1 MNTEIRRV
9 AFVALVLVGA
19 LIVGTTYWQAWAAGD
34 LAARQ
39 DNAIK
44 RVAEFKIKRGLIYA
58 ADGTVL
64 AANRRLRTNGQTFYL
79 RGYPQGSLLSNVVG
93 YSTQGRSRAGLERAM
108 NDYLTGSNSNL
119 HTVLE
124 TTLNGI
130 TGRTIKGNSL
140 VLTIDPAVQRT
151 AVRAL
156 GSNCGAAVALEPS
169 TGRVLAMATSP
180 RYDANKVERDFGSIV
195 GTRAACRPAAPLVNR
210 ATAGLYVPGSTFKLV
225 TAAAALDT
233 GAVTPQTVFDD
244 RGYCTEYGKPVYNFA
259 DQSGPEQFGSVTF
272 AEALQHSINAVFCEV
287 GKQLGALKILEYG
300 KRFGMYSQPGL
311 ETPGS
316 EQRASGLYRR
326 GSLFFP
332 KHDYQVDPG
341 RLAFGQER
349 LGVTPLQMAMVASTI
364 ANGGVLMQPYL
375 VEKIL
380 RPNGKVLRRTKPN
393 EVGRVM
399 KPTTA
404 AELTAMM
411 VSVVS
416 GGTGTAAQ
424 IPGVQV
430 AGKTGTAET
439 GIAHLNTT
447 WFVSFAPALKAQ
459 VAVAVVLE
467 RQTGTGGTTAA
478 PIAKQIMQTALRRSP
493 TP

>member
-64 AANRRLRTNGQTFYL
+64 ASNRRLRTNGQTFYL

-244 RGYCTEYGKPVYNFA
+244 RGLLHRVRQARLQLRRPVR
-259 DQSGPEQFGSVTF
+259 P
-272 AEALQHSINAVFCEV
+272 
-287 GKQLGALKILEYG
+287 
-300 KRFGMYSQPGL
+300 
-311 ETPGS
+311 
-316 EQRASGLYRR
+316 RAIRPRHVRR
-326 GSLFFP
+326 GAAALDQC
-332 KHDYQVDPG
+332 HLLRRRQAARRDQDP
-341 RLAFGQER
+341 RLRRA
-349 LGVTPLQMAMVASTI
+349 
-364 ANGGVLMQPYL
+364 
-375 VEKIL
+375 L
-380 RPNGKVLRRTKPN
+380 RHVLRARPRDARLTSS
-393 EVGRVM
+393 GRAGSTGAASSSS
-399 KPTTA
+399 PSTTTRSTPA
-404 AELTAMM
+404 GSPSAR
-411 VSVVS
+411 S
-416 GGTGTAAQ
+416 GWA
-424 IPGVQV
+424 
-430 AGKTGTAET
+430 
-439 GIAHLNTT
+439 
-447 WFVSFAPALKAQ
+447 
-459 VAVAVVLE
+459 
-467 RQTGTGGTTAA
+467 
-478 PIAKQIMQTALRRSP
+478 
-493 TP
+493 

>member
-1 MNTEIRRV
+1 VNTEIRRV

-19 LIVGTTYWQAWAAGD
+19 LVVGTTYWQAWAAGD

-44 RVAEFKIKRGLIYA
+44 RVADFKIERGLIRA
-58 ADGTVL
+58 ADGTIL
-64 AANRRLRTNGQTFYL
+64 AANRVIKSNGQTFYL
-79 RGYPQGSLLSNVVG
+79 RRYPQRSLLSNVVG
-93 YSTQGRSRAGLERAM
+93 YSTQGRSRAGLERSE
-108 NDYLTGSNSNL
+108 NDYLTGSNANL

-124 TTLNGI
+124 RTLNGLV
-130 TGRTIKGNSL
+130 GRTIRGNSL
-140 VLTIDPAVQRT
+140 VLTVDPVVQRT

-169 TGRVLAMATSP
+169 TGRVLAIATSP
-180 RYDANKVERDFGSIV
+180 RYDANAVERSFGTIV
-195 GTRAACRPAAPLVNR
+195 RTRGACKPAAPLVNR

-233 GAVTPQTVFDD
+233 GAVTPGTTFVD
-244 RGYCTEYGKPVYNFA
+244 RGYCVEYGKPVYNFA
-259 DQSGPEQFGSVTF
+259 DQSGPERFGTVTF

-287 GKQLGALKILEYG
+287 GKKLGARKILEYG
-300 KRFGMYSQPGL
+300 RRFGMYEQPGL

-316 EQRASGLYRR
+316 EQRPSGLYRR
-326 GSLFFP
+326 GRLFYP
-332 KHDYQVDPG
+332 AHDYEVDPG

-349 LGVTPLQMAMVASTI
+349 LGVTPLQMAMITSTI
-364 ANGGVLMQPYL
+364 ANNGVLMRPYV
-375 VEKIL
+375 VEEIT
-380 RPNGKVLRRTKPN
+380 RPNGKVLTRTEPK

-399 KPTTA
+399 KRTTA
-404 AELTAMM
+404 AELTRMM
-411 VSVVS
+411 VSVVQ

-424 IPGVQV
+424 IPGVEV

-439 GIAHLNTT
+439 GVSHLNTA
-447 WFVSFAPALKAQ
+447 WFVGFAPALRSR

-467 RQTGTGGTTAA
+467 RQTGTGGLTAA
-478 PIAKQIMQTALRRSP
+478 PIAREIMTAALRRSA